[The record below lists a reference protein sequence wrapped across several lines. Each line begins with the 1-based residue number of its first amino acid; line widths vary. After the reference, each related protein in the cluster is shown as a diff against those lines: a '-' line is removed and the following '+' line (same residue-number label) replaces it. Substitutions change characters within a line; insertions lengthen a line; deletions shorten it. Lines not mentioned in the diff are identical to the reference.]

1 MCLLLNVFVTHAIAC
16 GVGDGDDASYRVGLG
31 IISSG
36 RLSRLY
42 VCVLSVEIN
51 SLVLVVNLCVG
62 LAHWGCLEE

>member
-1 MCLLLNVFVTHAIAC
+1 MCLRPMQWRAGRGTEMTRPPAWV
-16 GVGDGDDASYRVGLG
+16 LG
-31 IISSG
+31 IISVG
-36 RLSRLY
+36 RLVSCLY